1 MLRSKASRWAAAPYL
16 VWMVLFIV
24 VPLGIVVWYALT
36 NSDGQ
41 VTLANL
47 TSIGRYASVFGRS
60 LLLAAEATIICL
72 VLAYPV
78 GYFLSRLRANKQH
91 IMLMLVMLP
100 MWMNFLLRTYAWMT
114 LLEKNGL
121 VWMVLFIVVP
131 LGIVVWYALT
141 NSDGQVTLANLT
153 SIGRYASVFGRSLL
167 LAAEAT
173 IICLVLAYPVGYF
186 LSRLR
191 ANKQHIMLMLVMLP
205 MWMNFLLRTYA
216 WMTLLEKNGLI
227 NKLLGL
233 FGIGPF
239 NMINT
244 SGAVVL
250 GMVYNYLPYMIL
262 PLYTAMTKIDN
273 SVVEAAQ
280 DLGANVFQILGRV
293 LIPLS
298 KPGIA
303 TGITMV
309 FVPAVSTFIISRM
322 LGGGANLLIG
332 DLIELQ
338 FLGNSY
344 NLNLGSAMSLVLM
357 VIVLLCMSFT
367 SSFDEEE
374 MEGVM

>member
-72 VLAYPV
+72 VLA
-78 GYFLSRLRANKQH
+78 F
-91 IMLMLVMLP
+91 
-100 MWMNFLLRTYAWMT
+100 
-114 LLEKNGL
+114 
-121 VWMVLFIVVP
+121 
-131 LGIVVWYALT
+131 
-141 NSDGQVTLANLT
+141 
-153 SIGRYASVFGRSLL
+153 
-167 LAAEAT
+167 
-173 IICLVLAYPVGYF
+173 PVGYF

-233 FGIGPF
+233 
-239 NMINT
+239 
-244 SGAVVL
+244 S
-250 GMVYNYLPYMIL
+250 YMIL

>member
-1 MLRSKASRWAAAPYL
+1 MIRSKASRWAAAPYL
-16 VWMVLFIV
+16 VWMVAFIV
-24 VPLGIVVWYALT
+24 VPLFIVIWYALT
-36 NSDGQ
+36 NSEGQ
-41 VTLANL
+41 PTLENL
-47 TSIGRYASVFGRS
+47 AAIGRYSSVFARS

-72 VLAYPV
+72 VLAFPV

-114 LLEKNGL
+114 LLE
-121 VWMVLFIVVP
+121 
-131 LGIVVWYALT
+131 
-141 NSDGQVTLANLT
+141 
-153 SIGRYASVFGRSLL
+153 R
-167 LAAEAT
+167 
-173 IICLVLAYPVGYF
+173 
-186 LSRLR
+186 
-191 ANKQHIMLMLVMLP
+191 
-205 MWMNFLLRTYA
+205 
-216 WMTLLEKNGLI
+216 NGLI
-227 NKLLGL
+227 NRLLGL
-233 FGIGPF
+233 FGLGPVE
-239 NMINT
+239 MINT

-262 PLYTAMTKIDN
+262 PLYTAMTKIDD
-273 SVVEAAQ
+273 SVIEAAQ
-280 DLGANVFQILGRV
+280 DLGCNTFKVVTRV

-298 KPGIA
+298 GPGIA

-322 LGGGANLLIG
+322 LGGGSNLLIG

-367 SSFDEEE
+367 SSFDESE